1 MKYYSEKLNLL
12 YDSAEELQ
20 NAEDKATAEE
30 QKKLALKSQREE
42 RAKAVGQALQE
53 SNAAQKKAND
63 LLRDFVKDYGSFH
76 TSLREPFECIFDAF
90 SNFFK

>member
-1 MKYYSEKLNLL
+1 ML

-42 RAKAVGQALQE
+42 RAKAVEQALQE
-53 SNAAQKKAND
+53 AKEAQKKAND

-90 SNFFK
+90 PNLFK

>member
-20 NAEDKATAEE
+20 NAEEKATAEE

-42 RAKAVGQALQE
+42 RAKAVEQALQAANE
-53 SNAAQKKAND
+53 AQKKAND

-76 TSLREPFECIFDAF
+76 TSLREPLECIFDAF